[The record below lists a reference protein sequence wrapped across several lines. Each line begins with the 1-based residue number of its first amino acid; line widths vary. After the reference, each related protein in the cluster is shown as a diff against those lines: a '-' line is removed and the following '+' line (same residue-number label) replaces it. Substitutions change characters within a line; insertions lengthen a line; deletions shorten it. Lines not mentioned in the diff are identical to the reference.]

1 MQWIGSLGVARIVHT
16 GYVLG
21 ASFIKQ
27 SKQAVTS
34 WPGGGRALAASL
46 IVQALVT
53 HLAHRLDLTQ
63 IALRARLDERHAG
76 RAAQLV
82 DMPSCVQIVERTH
95 HQIKLTD
102 PLDVILRLFDVAM
115 TRVNVDVAG
124 RIEMMRGRGG
134 HERFG
139 FLDVG
144 LAKEKLPVQVGE
156 VDRVEVDLRECPP
169 ARNSVDDTHQGVA
182 CSQSQYS
189 RIPPG
194 RGS

>member
-21 ASFIKQ
+21 ASFVKQ

-34 WPGGGRALAASL
+34 WPWRGQGVSRLYACATLAA
-46 IVQALVT
+46 

-102 PLDVILRLFDVAM
+102 PLDVILGLFDVAM
-115 TRVNVDVAG
+115 TRVNVDAAG
-124 RIEMMRGRGG
+124 RVEMMRGRGG

-156 VDRVEVDLRECPP
+156 VDCVEVDLRECPP
-169 ARNSVDDTHQGVA
+169 ARRSVDDTHQGVA
-182 CSQSQYS
+182 CSQFQYS

-194 RGS
+194 RDS